1 MPWVILNLVSEAMFT
16 GIVDHC
22 GEIRERQATGTGLR
36 LHVACG
42 FKDLVLGES
51 VSVDGACLTVTS
63 ITSEGFWCD
72 LSEET
77 LRLTRAGSYL
87 AGQRVNLER
96 ALRMGDRL
104 GGHIVTGH
112 VDRTVKVLS
121 RRDADGFVEFRFGL
135 FADSERGFL
144 VPKGS
149 VALNGVSLTLNEVT
163 GAEIAVMLIPHTL
176 EITNLSKLEAGH
188 AVNVEFDWMTKLI
201 LNDVRRNTELL
212 VSRAQLEN
220 QP

>member
-1 MPWVILNLVSEAMFT
+1 MFT

-22 GEIRERQATGTGLR
+22 GEIRESVPAGTGLR
-36 LHVACG
+36 LHVASV
-42 FKDLVLGES
+42 FDDLALGES

-63 ITSEGFWCD
+63 ITEIGFWCD

-77 LRLTRAGSYL
+77 LRLTRAGTYS

-104 GGHIVTGH
+104 GGHIVSGH
-112 VDRTVKVLS
+112 VDRTVTVVS
-121 RRDADGFVEFRFGL
+121 RRETDGFVEFRFGG
-135 FADSERGFL
+135 FADSERGYL

-149 VALNGVSLTLNEVT
+149 IALNGVSLTLNEVS
-163 GAEIAVMLIPHTL
+163 GGEVAVMLIPHTL
-176 EITNLSKLEAGH
+176 EITNLSRLEAGH
-188 AVNVEFDWMTKLI
+188 PVNVEFDWMTKLI
-201 LNDVRRNTELL
+201 LNDVRHT
-212 VSRAQLEN
+212 RALLEN